1 MNIFILLPFISLHPF
16 HIVQEVDNI
25 SPIISNCPQSASYTV
40 PLGTTSRIVTW
51 TEPTATDNNGGE
63 VNIVMSHQ
71 PGQSFPQGTTEV
83 TYTFTDAVGN
93 LNTCSF
99 IIMGRLNASC
109 LLLAKKVE
117 ILHVGSN

>member
-1 MNIFILLPFISLHPF
+1 M
-16 HIVQEVDNI
+16 DNI
-25 SPIISNCPQSASYTV
+25 SPIISDCPQSASYTV

-63 VNIVMSHQ
+63 VNIVKSHQ

-93 LNTCSF
+93 LNSCSF
-99 IIMGRLNASC
+99 IIMGMLNASFS
-109 LLLAKKVE
+109 V
-117 ILHVGSN
+117 